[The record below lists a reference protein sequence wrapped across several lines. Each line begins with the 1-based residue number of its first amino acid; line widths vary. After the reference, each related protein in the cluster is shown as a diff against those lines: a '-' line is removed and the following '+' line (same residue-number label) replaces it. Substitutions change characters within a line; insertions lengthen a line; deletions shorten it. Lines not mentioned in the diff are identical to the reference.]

1 MQGVPRTSSLF
12 SPIMLLEG
20 HEGEVFACEFHPEG
34 EHLMSTG
41 FDRKICKYQHSQ
53 NFRSEPKKKSLQMNV
68 KNMLFPFSAMEC
80 IW

>member
-41 FDRKICKYQHSQ
+41 FDRKIRKYQHFQ
-53 NFRSEPKKKSLQMNV
+53 IFTPNQKKLLQMTV
-68 KNMLFPFSAMEC
+68 KNMLFPFSVMEC
-80 IW
+80 IR

>member
-41 FDRKICKYQHSQ
+41 FDRKIRKYQHFSL
-53 NFRSEPKKKSLQMNV
+53 RTKKKSFQMTV
-68 KNMLFPFSAMEC
+68 KNMLFSFSVMEC
-80 IW
+80 IR